1 MDTTSLTGRAE
12 GQPPPLWGSAGCP
25 GQQAAVGGMGL
36 AWDAQ
41 MRETLFL
48 VLFRAFA
55 LNLSLMSTV
64 CREAVSGKDTSPL
77 GALSDVNFHQ
87 EISMVMDYLVHC
99 PSGGNLAS
107 GGPRPG
113 HQHQAT
119 PEFPNS
125 TLNLDPSDGSM
136 RKE

>member
-1 MDTTSLTGRAE
+1 MDTASLTGRAE
-12 GQPPPLWGSAGCP
+12 GQPPPTVGVSRLPWPASCSGRDGACLGCT
-25 GQQAAVGGMGL
+25 
-36 AWDAQ
+36 DE
-41 MRETLFL
+41 RDT

-55 LNLSLMSTV
+55 LNLSLTSTV
-64 CREAVSGKDTSPL
+64 CREAGSGKDTSPL

-125 TLNLDPSDGSM
+125 TLNLDHSDGSM